1 MHEIRPIAAG
11 ETRRANSTIRLAS
24 SEHGVSNDQ
33 LRHQLPNPVMLDAMI
48 CGVKV
53 FRTLRCRYVAIPL
66 TLGALMAGLAGCA
79 TLERLPAVPY
89 AQAKQASILDIPDAR
104 FYVSDTRR
112 ILEIAQKAYQRRN
125 QTTRSPVRTFL
136 AISGGGDDG
145 AFGAGLLIGWS
156 DRGDRPE
163 FDVVTGVSTGSLS
176 APFAFLGRKYDAQL
190 KDVYTET
197 SASNVFEKRAPVL
210 AAIASDAMT
219 DSAPLRQM
227 IASHVDSTMVQR
239 IAEEYA
245 KGRLLFI
252 LTTNLD
258 QARPVIWNIGAIA
271 SSSNPKARDLIIDV
285 LLASASIPA
294 VFPPVMLDV
303 TVDGE
308 RHQEMH
314 VDGGTVAQ
322 AFLYPPSVSL
332 RLASARIGVDEKTLR
347 TSRRRIAYIIR
358 NGRFSRA
365 EESVKLQTIAIAK
378 EALSTMIASSGVN
391 DTYRMY
397 LIARRDGVDF
407 NLASIGDDFTDP
419 YKGPFNPAYMQSL
432 FDYGYAKGRAGY
444 RWQKAPPGYAN

>member
-1 MHEIRPIAAG
+1 MFCGAHVGSRYLPGGGAG
-11 ETRRANSTIRLAS
+11 IRLA
-24 SEHGVSNDQ
+24 
-33 LRHQLPNPVMLDAMI
+33 I
-48 CGVKV
+48 
-53 FRTLRCRYVAIPL
+53 
-66 TLGALMAGLAGCA
+66 GASLIAGLTGCA

-89 AQAKQASILDIPDAR
+89 AQAHQTSFLDIPDAR
-104 FYVSDTRR
+104 FYVSDTNR
-112 ILEIAQKAYQRRN
+112 ILDVAQKAIQRRN
-125 QTTRSPVRTFL
+125 QRAVSATRNFL

-145 AFGAGLLIGWS
+145 AFGAGLLVGWG

-190 KDVYTET
+190 KEIYTET
-197 SASNVFEKRAPVL
+197 SASQVFAQRAPVL
-210 AAIASDAMT
+210 AAIASDAVSDT
-219 DSAPLRQM
+219 APLRNM
-227 IASHVDSTMVQR
+227 IANRLDSTMVHR
-239 IAEEYA
+239 IAEEYG

-271 SSSNPKARDLIIDV
+271 SSSHPKARDLIIDV

-294 VFPPVMLDV
+294 IFPPVMLDV

-322 AFLYPPSVSL
+322 AFLYPPSVSIK
-332 RLASARIGVDEKTLR
+332 LAAARIGVDEKTLR
-347 TSRRRIAYIIR
+347 ASRRRVAYVIR

-365 EESVKLQTIAIAK
+365 EETVKLQTIAIAK

-407 NLASIGDDFTDP
+407 NLASIGDDFAEP
-419 YKGPFNPAYMQSL
+419 YKGPFDQAYMQSL
-432 FDYGYAKGRAGY
+432 FGYGYERGRAGY
-444 RWQKAPPGYAN
+444 RWQKVPPGYAN